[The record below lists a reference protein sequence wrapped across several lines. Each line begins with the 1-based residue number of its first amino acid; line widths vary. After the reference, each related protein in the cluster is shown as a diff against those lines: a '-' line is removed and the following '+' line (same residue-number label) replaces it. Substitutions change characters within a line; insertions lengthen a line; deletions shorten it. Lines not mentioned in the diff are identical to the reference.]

1 MGWLIALGVLAFLAL
16 LPLGVRV
23 KYDADGAAGWALLGP
38 VRIRLFPRPKKEKKQ
53 KKERRGKQA
62 QPEREKPEQPSR
74 PAQRTPEQ
82 PHPAQPARNGKP
94 KESGGRLTD
103 FLPLVRLGLDFLGD
117 FRRKL
122 RVNRLVLRLTLA
134 GDDPCD
140 LAVDYGRAWAAVGN
154 LLAAMQRAFVIQKR
168 DVEVQCD
175 FLGEETKVVFAMD
188 LTITLGRILGLLVKY
203 GIRAVAI
210 LLKMK
215 NQKAVQN
222 NE

>member
-1 MGWLIALGVLAFLAL
+1 MGWLIFLAIL
-16 LPLGVRV
+16 IGLGCVPLGVRLR
-23 KYDADGAAGWALLGP
+23 YDEEGPLAAVLLG
-38 VRIRLFPRPKKEKKQ
+38 RLPIVLYPLPGWLKKLTSREKKDGEKKPKKEKP
-53 KKERRGKQA
+53 KKEE
-62 QPEREKPEQPSR
+62 P
-74 PAQRTPEQ
+74 
-82 PHPAQPARNGKP
+82 P
-94 KESGGRLTD
+94 KDTVGEGPQGGSWKK
-103 FLPLVRLGLDFLGD
+103 FLPLVRLGLHFLGD

-140 LAVDYGRAWAAVGN
+140 LAVNYGRAWAAVGN
-154 LLAAMQRAFVIQKR
+154 LLAALERAFVIQKR

-188 LTITLGRILGLLVKY
+188 LTITLGRVLGLLVKY
-203 GIRAVAI
+203 GIRAVTI

>member
-1 MGWLIALGVLAFLAL
+1 MGWLIFLAIL
-16 LPLGVRV
+16 IGLGCVPLGVRLR
-23 KYDADGAAGWALLGP
+23 YDEDGPLAAVLLG
-38 VRIRLFPRPKKEKKQ
+38 RLPIVLYPLPGWLKKLTSREKKDGEEKPKKEKP
-53 KKERRGKQA
+53 KKE
-62 QPEREKPEQPSR
+62 KP
-74 PAQRTPEQ
+74 
-82 PHPAQPARNGKP
+82 P
-94 KESGGRLTD
+94 KDTVGEGPQGGSWKK
-103 FLPLVRLGLDFLGD
+103 FLPLVRLGLHFLGD

-140 LAVDYGRAWAAVGN
+140 LAVNYGRAWAAVGN

>member
-1 MGWLIALGVLAFLAL
+1 MGWLIFLAIL
-16 LPLGVRV
+16 IGLGCVPLGVRLR
-23 KYDADGAAGWALLGP
+23 YDEDGPLAAVLLG
-38 VRIRLFPRPKKEKKQ
+38 RLPIVLYPLPGWLKKLTSREKKDGEKKPKKEKP
-53 KKERRGKQA
+53 KKEE
-62 QPEREKPEQPSR
+62 P
-74 PAQRTPEQ
+74 
-82 PHPAQPARNGKP
+82 P
-94 KESGGRLTD
+94 KDTVGEAPQGGSWKK
-103 FLPLVRLGLDFLGD
+103 FLPLVRLGLHLLGD

-140 LAVDYGRAWAAVGN
+140 LAVNYGRAWAAVGN
-154 LLAAMQRAFVIQKR
+154 LLAALKRAFVIQKR

-188 LTITLGRILGLLVKY
+188 LTITLGRVLGLLVKY
-203 GIRAVAI
+203 GIRAVTI

>member
-1 MGWLIALGVLAFLAL
+1 MGWLIFLAIL
-16 LPLGVRV
+16 IGLGCVPLGVRLR
-23 KYDADGAAGWALLGP
+23 YDEDGPLAAVLLGRLPIVLYP
-38 VRIRLFPRPKKEKKQ
+38 VPGWLKKLTSREKKDGEKKPKKEKP
-53 KKERRGKQA
+53 KKE
-62 QPEREKPEQPSR
+62 KP
-74 PAQRTPEQ
+74 
-82 PHPAQPARNGKP
+82 P
-94 KESGGRLTD
+94 KDTIGEAPQGGSWKK
-103 FLPLVRLGLDFLGD
+103 FLPLVRLGLHFLGD

-140 LAVDYGRAWAAVGN
+140 LAVNYGRAWAAVGN
-154 LLAAMQRAFVIQKR
+154 LLAALKRAFVIQKR

-188 LTITLGRILGLLVKY
+188 LTITLGRVLGLLVKY
-203 GIRAVAI
+203 GIRAVTI

>member
-1 MGWLIALGVLAFLAL
+1 MGWLIFLAIL
-16 LPLGVRV
+16 IGLGCVPLGVRLR
-23 KYDADGAAGWALLGP
+23 YDEDGPLAAVLLG
-38 VRIRLFPRPKKEKKQ
+38 RLPIVLYPLPGWLKKLTSREKKDGEKKPKKEKP
-53 KKERRGKQA
+53 KKE
-62 QPEREKPEQPSR
+62 KP
-74 PAQRTPEQ
+74 
-82 PHPAQPARNGKP
+82 P
-94 KESGGRLTD
+94 KDTVGEAPQGGSWKK
-103 FLPLVRLGLDFLGD
+103 FLPLVRLGLHFLGD

-140 LAVDYGRAWAAVGN
+140 LAVNYGRAWAAAGN

>member
-1 MGWLIALGVLAFLAL
+1 MGWLIFLAIL
-16 LPLGVRV
+16 IGLGCLPLGVRLR
-23 KYDADGAAGWALLGP
+23 YDEDGPLAAVLLG
-38 VRIRLFPRPKKEKKQ
+38 RLPIVLYPLPGWLKKLTSREKKDGEKKPKKEKP
-53 KKERRGKQA
+53 KKEE
-62 QPEREKPEQPSR
+62 P
-74 PAQRTPEQ
+74 
-82 PHPAQPARNGKP
+82 P
-94 KESGGRLTD
+94 KDTVGEAPQGGSWKK
-103 FLPLVRLGLDFLGD
+103 FLPLVRLGLHFLGD

-140 LAVDYGRAWAAVGN
+140 LAVNYGRAWAAVGN

>member
-1 MGWLIALGVLAFLAL
+1 MGWLIFLAIL
-16 LPLGVRV
+16 IGLGCLPLGVRLR
-23 KYDADGAAGWALLGP
+23 YDEDGPLAAVLLGRLPIVLYP
-38 VRIRLFPRPKKEKKQ
+38 VPGWLKKLTSREKKTGENKPKEEKPKKEKPQ
-53 KKERRGKQA
+53 KAAENPQ
-62 QPEREKPEQPSR
+62 
-74 PAQRTPEQ
+74 
-82 PHPAQPARNGKP
+82 
-94 KESGGRLTD
+94 GGSWKK
-103 FLPLVRLGLDFLGD
+103 FLPLVQLGLHFLGD

-140 LAVDYGRAWAAVGN
+140 LAVNYGRAWAAVGN
-154 LLAAMQRAFVIQKR
+154 LLAALERAFVIQKR

-188 LTITLGRILGLLVKY
+188 LTITLGRVLGLLVKY
-203 GIRAVAI
+203 GIRAVKI

>member
-1 MGWLIALGVLAFLAL
+1 MGWLIFLAIL
-16 LPLGVRV
+16 IGLGCVPLGVRLR
-23 KYDADGAAGWALLGP
+23 YDEDGPLAAVLLG
-38 VRIRLFPRPKKEKKQ
+38 RLPIVLYPLPGWLKKLTSREKKPGENKPKEEKPKKEKP
-53 KKERRGKQA
+53 KKAAENPQ
-62 QPEREKPEQPSR
+62 
-74 PAQRTPEQ
+74 
-82 PHPAQPARNGKP
+82 
-94 KESGGRLTD
+94 GGSWKR
-103 FLPLVRLGLDFLGD
+103 FLPLVQLGLHFLGD

-140 LAVDYGRAWAAVGN
+140 LAVNYGRAWAAVGN

>member
-1 MGWLIALGVLAFLAL
+1 MKIA
-16 LPLGVRV
+16 
-23 KYDADGAAGWALLGP
+23 
-38 VRIRLFPRPKKEKKQ
+38 
-53 KKERRGKQA
+53 
-62 QPEREKPEQPSR
+62 
-74 PAQRTPEQ
+74 
-82 PHPAQPARNGKP
+82 
-94 KESGGRLTD
+94 
-103 FLPLVRLGLDFLGD
+103 LDFLGD

-140 LAVDYGRAWAAVGN
+140 LAVNYGRAWAAVGN
-154 LLAAMQRAFVIQKR
+154 LLAALERAFVIQKR

-188 LTITLGRILGLLVKY
+188 LTITLGRVLGLLVKY
-203 GIRAVAI
+203 GIRAVTI

>member
-1 MGWLIALGVLAFLAL
+1 MGWLIFLAIL
-16 LPLGVRV
+16 IGLGCLPLGVRLR
-23 KYDADGAAGWALLGP
+23 YDEDGPLAAVLLGRLPIVLYP
-38 VRIRLFPRPKKEKKQ
+38 VPGWLKKLTSREKKTGENKPKEEKPKKEKPQ
-53 KKERRGKQA
+53 KAAENPQ
-62 QPEREKPEQPSR
+62 
-74 PAQRTPEQ
+74 
-82 PHPAQPARNGKP
+82 
-94 KESGGRLTD
+94 GGSWKK
-103 FLPLVRLGLDFLGD
+103 FLPLVQLGLHFLGD

-140 LAVDYGRAWAAVGN
+140 LAVNYGRAWAAVGN
-154 LLAAMQRAFVIQKR
+154 LLAALKRAFVIQKR

-188 LTITLGRILGLLVKY
+188 LTITLGRVLGLLVKY
-203 GIRAVAI
+203 GIRAVTI

>member
-1 MGWLIALGVLAFLAL
+1 MGWLIFLAIL
-16 LPLGVRV
+16 IGLGCVPLGVRLR
-23 KYDADGAAGWALLGP
+23 YDEDGPLAAVLLG
-38 VRIRLFPRPKKEKKQ
+38 RLPIVLYPLPGWLKKLTSREKKDGEKKPKKEKP
-53 KKERRGKQA
+53 KKE
-62 QPEREKPEQPSR
+62 KP
-74 PAQRTPEQ
+74 
-82 PHPAQPARNGKP
+82 P
-94 KESGGRLTD
+94 KDPVGEGPQGGSWKK
-103 FLPLVRLGLDFLGD
+103 FLPLVRLGLHFLGD

-140 LAVDYGRAWAAVGN
+140 LAVNYGRAWAAVGN
-154 LLAAMQRAFVIQKR
+154 LLAAMQRAFVIQRR

>member
-1 MGWLIALGVLAFLAL
+1 MGWLIFLAIL
-16 LPLGVRV
+16 IGLGCVPLGVRLR
-23 KYDADGAAGWALLGP
+23 YDEDGPLAAVLLGRLPIVLYP
-38 VRIRLFPRPKKEKKQ
+38 VPGWLKKLTSREKKDGEKKPKKEKP
-53 KKERRGKQA
+53 KKE
-62 QPEREKPEQPSR
+62 KP
-74 PAQRTPEQ
+74 
-82 PHPAQPARNGKP
+82 P
-94 KESGGRLTD
+94 KDTVGEAPQGGSWKK
-103 FLPLVRLGLDFLGD
+103 FLPLVRLGLHFLGD

-140 LAVDYGRAWAAVGN
+140 LAVNYGRAWAAVGN
-154 LLAAMQRAFVIQKR
+154 LLAALERAFVIQKR

-175 FLGEETKVVFAMD
+175 FLAEETKVVFAMD

>member
-1 MGWLIALGVLAFLAL
+1 MGWLIFLAIL
-16 LPLGVRV
+16 IGLGCVPLGVRLR
-23 KYDADGAAGWALLGP
+23 YDEDGPLAAVLLGRLPIVLYP
-38 VRIRLFPRPKKEKKQ
+38 VPGWLKKLTSREKKPGENKPKEEKPKKEKPQ
-53 KKERRGKQA
+53 KAAENPQ
-62 QPEREKPEQPSR
+62 
-74 PAQRTPEQ
+74 
-82 PHPAQPARNGKP
+82 
-94 KESGGRLTD
+94 GGSWKR
-103 FLPLVRLGLDFLGD
+103 FLPLVQLGLHFLGD

-140 LAVDYGRAWAAVGN
+140 LAVNYGRAWAAVGN

>member
-1 MGWLIALGVLAFLAL
+1 MGWLIFLAIL
-16 LPLGVRV
+16 IGLGCVPLGVRLR
-23 KYDADGAAGWALLGP
+23 YDEEGPLAAVLLG
-38 VRIRLFPRPKKEKKQ
+38 RLPIVLYPLPGWLKKLTSREKKDGEKKPKKEKP
-53 KKERRGKQA
+53 KKEE
-62 QPEREKPEQPSR
+62 P
-74 PAQRTPEQ
+74 
-82 PHPAQPARNGKP
+82 P
-94 KESGGRLTD
+94 KDTVGEAPQGGSWKK
-103 FLPLVRLGLDFLGD
+103 FLPLVRLGLHFLGD

-140 LAVDYGRAWAAVGN
+140 LAENYGRAWAAVGN

>member
-1 MGWLIALGVLAFLAL
+1 MGWLIFLAIL
-16 LPLGVRV
+16 IGLGCVPLGVRLR
-23 KYDADGAAGWALLGP
+23 YDEDGPLAAVLLG
-38 VRIRLFPRPKKEKKQ
+38 RLPIVLYPLPGWLKKLTSREKKDGEKKPKKEKP
-53 KKERRGKQA
+53 KKEE
-62 QPEREKPEQPSR
+62 P
-74 PAQRTPEQ
+74 
-82 PHPAQPARNGKP
+82 P
-94 KESGGRLTD
+94 KDTVGEAPQGGSWKK
-103 FLPLVRLGLDFLGD
+103 FLPLVRLGLHFLGD

-140 LAVDYGRAWAAVGN
+140 LAVNYGRAWAAVGN
-154 LLAAMQRAFVIQKR
+154 LLAALQRAFVIQKR

-215 NQKAVQN
+215 NQKVVQN

>member
-1 MGWLIALGVLAFLAL
+1 MGWLIFLAIL
-16 LPLGVRV
+16 IGLGCVPLGVRLR
-23 KYDADGAAGWALLGP
+23 YDEDGPLAAVLLG
-38 VRIRLFPRPKKEKKQ
+38 RLPIVLYPLPGWLKKLTSREKKDGEKKPKKEKP
-53 KKERRGKQA
+53 KKE
-62 QPEREKPEQPSR
+62 KP
-74 PAQRTPEQ
+74 
-82 PHPAQPARNGKP
+82 P
-94 KESGGRLTD
+94 KDPVGEGPQGGSWKK
-103 FLPLVRLGLDFLGD
+103 FLPLVRLGLHFLGD

-140 LAVDYGRAWAAVGN
+140 LAVNYGRAWAAVGN

>member
-1 MGWLIALGVLAFLAL
+1 MGWLIFLAIL
-16 LPLGVRV
+16 IGLGCLPLGVRLR
-23 KYDADGAAGWALLGP
+23 YDEDGPLAAVLLGRLPIVLYP
-38 VRIRLFPRPKKEKKQ
+38 VPGWLKKLTSREKKPGENKPKEEKPKKEKPQ
-53 KKERRGKQA
+53 KAAENPQ
-62 QPEREKPEQPSR
+62 
-74 PAQRTPEQ
+74 
-82 PHPAQPARNGKP
+82 
-94 KESGGRLTD
+94 GGSWKK
-103 FLPLVRLGLDFLGD
+103 FLPLVQLGLHFLGD

-134 GDDPCD
+134 GNDPCD
-140 LAVDYGRAWAAVGN
+140 LAVNYGRAWAAVGN
-154 LLAAMQRAFVIQKR
+154 LLAALERAFVIQKR

-188 LTITLGRILGLLVKY
+188 LTITLGRVLGLLVKY
-203 GIRAVAI
+203 GIRAVTI

>member
-1 MGWLIALGVLAFLAL
+1 MGWLIFLAIL
-16 LPLGVRV
+16 IGLGCVPLGVRLR
-23 KYDADGAAGWALLGP
+23 YDEEGPLAAVLLG
-38 VRIRLFPRPKKEKKQ
+38 RLPIVLYPLPGWLKKLTSREKKDGEKKPKKEKP
-53 KKERRGKQA
+53 KKE
-62 QPEREKPEQPSR
+62 KPQKDTVGEGPQ
-74 PAQRTPEQ
+74 
-82 PHPAQPARNGKP
+82 
-94 KESGGRLTD
+94 GGSWKK
-103 FLPLVRLGLDFLGD
+103 FLPLVRLGLHFLGD

-140 LAVDYGRAWAAVGN
+140 LAVNYGRAWAAVGN

-188 LTITLGRILGLLVKY
+188 LTITLGRVLGLLVKY
-203 GIRAVAI
+203 GIRAVTI

>member
-1 MGWLIALGVLAFLAL
+1 MGWLIFLAIL
-16 LPLGVRV
+16 IGLGCLPLGVRLR
-23 KYDADGAAGWALLGP
+23 YDEDGPLAAVLLGRLPIVLYP
-38 VRIRLFPRPKKEKKQ
+38 VPGWLKKLTSREKKPGENKPKEEKPKKEKPQ
-53 KKERRGKQA
+53 KAAENPQ
-62 QPEREKPEQPSR
+62 
-74 PAQRTPEQ
+74 
-82 PHPAQPARNGKP
+82 
-94 KESGGRLTD
+94 GGSWKK
-103 FLPLVRLGLDFLGD
+103 FLPLVQLGLHFLGD

-134 GDDPCD
+134 GDDSCD
-140 LAVDYGRAWAAVGN
+140 LAVNYGRAWAAVGN
-154 LLAAMQRAFVIQKR
+154 LLAALKRAFVIQKR

-188 LTITLGRILGLLVKY
+188 LTITLGRVLGLLVKY
-203 GIRAVAI
+203 GIRAVTI

>member
-1 MGWLIALGVLAFLAL
+1 MGWLIFLAIL
-16 LPLGVRV
+16 IGLGCLPLGVRLR
-23 KYDADGAAGWALLGP
+23 YDEDGPLAAVLLGRLPIVLYP
-38 VRIRLFPRPKKEKKQ
+38 VPGWLKKLTSREKKPGENKPKEEKPKKEKP
-53 KKERRGKQA
+53 KKAAENPQ
-62 QPEREKPEQPSR
+62 
-74 PAQRTPEQ
+74 
-82 PHPAQPARNGKP
+82 
-94 KESGGRLTD
+94 GGSWKK
-103 FLPLVRLGLDFLGD
+103 FLPLVQLGLHFLGD

-140 LAVDYGRAWAAVGN
+140 LAVNYGRAWAAVGN
-154 LLAAMQRAFVIQKR
+154 LLAALERAFVIQKR

-188 LTITLGRILGLLVKY
+188 LTITLGRVLGLLVKY
-203 GIRAVAI
+203 GIRAVTI

>member
-1 MGWLIALGVLAFLAL
+1 MGWLIFLAIL
-16 LPLGVRV
+16 IGLGCLPLGVRLR
-23 KYDADGAAGWALLGP
+23 YDEDGPLAAVLLG
-38 VRIRLFPRPKKEKKQ
+38 RLPIVLYPLPGWLKKLTSREKKDGEKKPKKEKP
-53 KKERRGKQA
+53 KKE
-62 QPEREKPEQPSR
+62 KP
-74 PAQRTPEQ
+74 
-82 PHPAQPARNGKP
+82 P
-94 KESGGRLTD
+94 KDTVGEAPQGGSWKK
-103 FLPLVRLGLDFLGD
+103 FLPLVRLGLHFLGD
-117 FRRKL
+117 FRIKL

-140 LAVDYGRAWAAVGN
+140 LAVNYGRAWAAVGN

>member
-1 MGWLIALGVLAFLAL
+1 MGWLIFLAIL
-16 LPLGVRV
+16 IGLGCLPLGVRLR
-23 KYDADGAAGWALLGP
+23 YDEDGPLAAVLLGRLPIVLYP
-38 VRIRLFPRPKKEKKQ
+38 VPGWLKKLTSREKKPGENKPKEEKPKKEKP
-53 KKERRGKQA
+53 KKAAENPQ
-62 QPEREKPEQPSR
+62 
-74 PAQRTPEQ
+74 
-82 PHPAQPARNGKP
+82 
-94 KESGGRLTD
+94 GGSWKR
-103 FLPLVRLGLDFLGD
+103 FLPLVQLGLHFLGD

-140 LAVDYGRAWAAVGN
+140 LAVNYGRAWAAVGN
-154 LLAAMQRAFVIQKR
+154 LLAALERAFVIQKR

-188 LTITLGRILGLLVKY
+188 LTITLGRVLGLLVKY
-203 GIRAVAI
+203 GIRAVTI

>member
-1 MGWLIALGVLAFLAL
+1 MGWLIFLAIL
-16 LPLGVRV
+16 IGLGCVPLGVRLR
-23 KYDADGAAGWALLGP
+23 YDEDGPLAAVLLG
-38 VRIRLFPRPKKEKKQ
+38 RLPIVLYPLPGWLKKLTSREKKDGEKKPKKEKP
-53 KKERRGKQA
+53 KKE
-62 QPEREKPEQPSR
+62 KP
-74 PAQRTPEQ
+74 
-82 PHPAQPARNGKP
+82 P
-94 KESGGRLTD
+94 KDTIGEAPQGGSWKK
-103 FLPLVRLGLDFLGD
+103 FLPLVRLGLHFLGD

-140 LAVDYGRAWAAVGN
+140 LAVNYGRAWAAVGN
-154 LLAAMQRAFVIQKR
+154 LLTAMQRAFVIQKR

>member
-1 MGWLIALGVLAFLAL
+1 MGWLIFLAIL
-16 LPLGVRV
+16 IGLGCVPLGVRLR
-23 KYDADGAAGWALLGP
+23 YDEDGPLAAVLLGRLPIVLYP
-38 VRIRLFPRPKKEKKQ
+38 VPGWLKKLTSREKKPGENKPKEEKPKKEKPPKDTVGEAPQ
-53 KKERRGKQA
+53 GGSWKK
-62 QPEREKPEQPSR
+62 
-74 PAQRTPEQ
+74 
-82 PHPAQPARNGKP
+82 
-94 KESGGRLTD
+94 
-103 FLPLVRLGLDFLGD
+103 FLPLVRLGLHFLGD

-140 LAVDYGRAWAAVGN
+140 LAVNYGRAWAAVGN
-154 LLAAMQRAFVIQKR
+154 LLAALKRAFVIQKR

-188 LTITLGRILGLLVKY
+188 LTITLGRVLGLLVKY
-203 GIRAVAI
+203 GIRAVTI

>member
-1 MGWLIALGVLAFLAL
+1 M
-16 LPLGVRV
+16 PLGVRLR
-23 KYDADGAAGWALLGP
+23 YDEDGPLAAVLLG
-38 VRIRLFPRPKKEKKQ
+38 RLPIVLYPLPGWLKKLTSREKKTGENKPKEEKPKKEKPQ
-53 KKERRGKQA
+53 KAAENPQ
-62 QPEREKPEQPSR
+62 
-74 PAQRTPEQ
+74 
-82 PHPAQPARNGKP
+82 
-94 KESGGRLTD
+94 GGSWKK
-103 FLPLVRLGLDFLGD
+103 FLPLVQLGLHFLGD

-140 LAVDYGRAWAAVGN
+140 LAVNYGRAWAAVGN

>member
-1 MGWLIALGVLAFLAL
+1 MGWLIFLAIL
-16 LPLGVRV
+16 IGLGCLPLGVRLR
-23 KYDADGAAGWALLGP
+23 YDEDGPLAAVLLGRLPIVLYP
-38 VRIRLFPRPKKEKKQ
+38 VPGWLKKLTSREKKTGENKPKEEKPKKEKPQ
-53 KKERRGKQA
+53 KAAENPQGGSW
-62 QPEREKPEQPSR
+62 EK
-74 PAQRTPEQ
+74 
-82 PHPAQPARNGKP
+82 
-94 KESGGRLTD
+94 
-103 FLPLVRLGLDFLGD
+103 FLPLVQLGLHFLGD

-140 LAVDYGRAWAAVGN
+140 LAVNYGRAWAAVGN
-154 LLAAMQRAFVIQKR
+154 LLAALERAFVIQKR

-188 LTITLGRILGLLVKY
+188 LTITLGRVLGLLVKY
-203 GIRAVAI
+203 GIRAVKI

>member
-1 MGWLIALGVLAFLAL
+1 MGWLIFLAIL
-16 LPLGVRV
+16 IGLGCVPLGVRLR
-23 KYDADGAAGWALLGP
+23 YDEDGPLAAVLLGRLPIVLYP
-38 VRIRLFPRPKKEKKQ
+38 VPGWLKKLTSREKKDGEKKPKKEKP
-53 KKERRGKQA
+53 KKE
-62 QPEREKPEQPSR
+62 KP
-74 PAQRTPEQ
+74 
-82 PHPAQPARNGKP
+82 P
-94 KESGGRLTD
+94 KDTIGEAPQGGSWKK
-103 FLPLVRLGLDFLGD
+103 FLPLVRLGLHFLGD

-140 LAVDYGRAWAAVGN
+140 LAVNYGRAWAAVGN

>member
-1 MGWLIALGVLAFLAL
+1 MGWLIFLAIL
-16 LPLGVRV
+16 IGLGCVPLGVRLR
-23 KYDADGAAGWALLGP
+23 YDEDGPLAAVLLG
-38 VRIRLFPRPKKEKKQ
+38 RLPIVLYPLPGWLKKLTSREKKDGEKKPKKEKP
-53 KKERRGKQA
+53 KKE
-62 QPEREKPEQPSR
+62 KP
-74 PAQRTPEQ
+74 
-82 PHPAQPARNGKP
+82 P
-94 KESGGRLTD
+94 KDTVGEGPQGGSWKK
-103 FLPLVRLGLDFLGD
+103 FLPLVRLGLHFLGD

-140 LAVDYGRAWAAVGN
+140 LAVNYGRAWAAVGN
-154 LLAAMQRAFVIQKR
+154 LLAALQRAFVIQKR

>member
-1 MGWLIALGVLAFLAL
+1 MGWLMFLASL
-16 LPLGVRV
+16 IGLGCLPLGVRLR
-23 KYDADGAAGWALLGP
+23 YDEDGPLAAVLLG
-38 VRIRLFPRPKKEKKQ
+38 RLPIVLYPLPGWLKKLTSREKKDGEKKPKKEKP
-53 KKERRGKQA
+53 KKE
-62 QPEREKPEQPSR
+62 KP
-74 PAQRTPEQ
+74 
-82 PHPAQPARNGKP
+82 P
-94 KESGGRLTD
+94 KDTVGEGPQGGSWKK
-103 FLPLVRLGLDFLGD
+103 FLPLVRLGLHFLGD

-140 LAVDYGRAWAAVGN
+140 LAVNYGRAWAAVGN

>member
-1 MGWLIALGVLAFLAL
+1 MGWLIFLAIL
-16 LPLGVRV
+16 IGLGCLPLGVRLR
-23 KYDADGAAGWALLGP
+23 YDEDGPLAAVLLGRLPIVLYP
-38 VRIRLFPRPKKEKKQ
+38 VPGWLKKLTSREKKPGENKPKEEKPKKEKPQ
-53 KKERRGKQA
+53 KAAENPQ
-62 QPEREKPEQPSR
+62 
-74 PAQRTPEQ
+74 
-82 PHPAQPARNGKP
+82 
-94 KESGGRLTD
+94 GGSWKK
-103 FLPLVRLGLDFLGD
+103 FLPLVQLGLHFLGD

-140 LAVDYGRAWAAVGN
+140 LAVNYGRAWAAVGN
-154 LLAAMQRAFVIQKR
+154 LLAALKRAFVIQKR

-188 LTITLGRILGLLVKY
+188 LTIALGRVLGLLVKY
-203 GIRAVAI
+203 GIRAVKI

>member
-1 MGWLIALGVLAFLAL
+1 MGWLIFLAIL
-16 LPLGVRV
+16 IGLGCVPLGVRLR
-23 KYDADGAAGWALLGP
+23 YDEDGPLAAVLLG
-38 VRIRLFPRPKKEKKQ
+38 RLPIVLYPLPGWLKKLTSREKKDGEEKPKKEKP
-53 KKERRGKQA
+53 KKE
-62 QPEREKPEQPSR
+62 KP
-74 PAQRTPEQ
+74 
-82 PHPAQPARNGKP
+82 P
-94 KESGGRLTD
+94 KDTVGEAPQGGSWKK
-103 FLPLVRLGLDFLGD
+103 FLPLVRLGLHFLGD

-140 LAVDYGRAWAAVGN
+140 LAVNYGRAWAAVGN
-154 LLAAMQRAFVIQKR
+154 LLAALQRAFVIQKR

>member
-1 MGWLIALGVLAFLAL
+1 MGWLIFLAIL
-16 LPLGVRV
+16 IGLGCVPLGVRLR
-23 KYDADGAAGWALLGP
+23 YDEDGPLAAVLLG
-38 VRIRLFPRPKKEKKQ
+38 RLPTLLYPLPGWLKKLTSREKKDGEKKPKKEKP
-53 KKERRGKQA
+53 KKE
-62 QPEREKPEQPSR
+62 KP
-74 PAQRTPEQ
+74 
-82 PHPAQPARNGKP
+82 P
-94 KESGGRLTD
+94 KDTVGEGPQGGSWKK
-103 FLPLVRLGLDFLGD
+103 FLPMVRLGLHFLGD

-140 LAVDYGRAWAAVGN
+140 LAMNYGRAWAAVGN

>member
-1 MGWLIALGVLAFLAL
+1 MGWLIFLAIL
-16 LPLGVRV
+16 IGLGCLPLGVRLR
-23 KYDADGAAGWALLGP
+23 YDEDGPLAAVLLG
-38 VRIRLFPRPKKEKKQ
+38 RLPIVLYPLPGWLKKLTSREKKPGENKPKEEKPKKEKPQ
-53 KKERRGKQA
+53 KAAENPQ
-62 QPEREKPEQPSR
+62 
-74 PAQRTPEQ
+74 
-82 PHPAQPARNGKP
+82 
-94 KESGGRLTD
+94 GGSWKK
-103 FLPLVRLGLDFLGD
+103 FLPLVQLGLHFLGD

-140 LAVDYGRAWAAVGN
+140 LAVNYGRAWAAVGN
-154 LLAAMQRAFVIQKR
+154 LLAALERAFVIQKR

-188 LTITLGRILGLLVKY
+188 LTITLGRVLGLLVKY
-203 GIRAVAI
+203 GIRAVTI

>member
-1 MGWLIALGVLAFLAL
+1 MGWLIFLAIL
-16 LPLGVRV
+16 IGLGCVPLGVRLR
-23 KYDADGAAGWALLGP
+23 YDEEGPLAAVLLGRLPIVLYP
-38 VRIRLFPRPKKEKKQ
+38 VPGWLKKLTSREKKPGENKPKEEKPKKEKPQ
-53 KKERRGKQA
+53 KAAENPQ
-62 QPEREKPEQPSR
+62 
-74 PAQRTPEQ
+74 
-82 PHPAQPARNGKP
+82 
-94 KESGGRLTD
+94 GGSWKK
-103 FLPLVRLGLDFLGD
+103 FLPLVQLGLHFLGD

-140 LAVDYGRAWAAVGN
+140 LAVNYGRAWAAVGN
-154 LLAAMQRAFVIQKR
+154 LLAALKRAFVIQKR

>member
-1 MGWLIALGVLAFLAL
+1 MGWLIFLAIL
-16 LPLGVRV
+16 IGLGCVPLGVRLR
-23 KYDADGAAGWALLGP
+23 YDEDGPLAAVLLGRLPIVLYP
-38 VRIRLFPRPKKEKKQ
+38 VPGWLKKLTSREKKPGENKPKEEKPKKEKPQ
-53 KKERRGKQA
+53 KAAENPQ
-62 QPEREKPEQPSR
+62 
-74 PAQRTPEQ
+74 
-82 PHPAQPARNGKP
+82 
-94 KESGGRLTD
+94 GGSWKK
-103 FLPLVRLGLDFLGD
+103 FLPLVQLGLHFLGD

-140 LAVDYGRAWAAVGN
+140 LAVNYGRAWAAVGN
-154 LLAAMQRAFVIQKR
+154 LLAALERAFVIQKR

-188 LTITLGRILGLLVKY
+188 LTITLGRVLGLLVKY
-203 GIRAVAI
+203 GIRAVKI

>member
-1 MGWLIALGVLAFLAL
+1 MGWLIFLAIL
-16 LPLGVRV
+16 IGLGCVPLGVRLH
-23 KYDADGAAGWALLGP
+23 YDEDGPLAAVLLG
-38 VRIRLFPRPKKEKKQ
+38 RLPIVLYPLPGWLKKLTSREKKDGEKKPKKEKP
-53 KKERRGKQA
+53 KKE
-62 QPEREKPEQPSR
+62 KP
-74 PAQRTPEQ
+74 
-82 PHPAQPARNGKP
+82 P
-94 KESGGRLTD
+94 KDTVGEAPQGGSWKK
-103 FLPLVRLGLDFLGD
+103 FLPLVRLGLHFLGD

-140 LAVDYGRAWAAVGN
+140 LAVNYGRAWAAAGN
-154 LLAAMQRAFVIQKR
+154 LLAAMQRVFVIQKR

>member
-1 MGWLIALGVLAFLAL
+1 MGWLIFLAIL
-16 LPLGVRV
+16 IGLGCVPLGVRLR
-23 KYDADGAAGWALLGP
+23 YDEDGPLAAVLLGRLPIVLYP
-38 VRIRLFPRPKKEKKQ
+38 VPGWLKKLTSREKKPGENKPKEEKPKKERPQ
-53 KKERRGKQA
+53 KAA
-62 QPEREKPEQPSR
+62 QNPQGGSWEK
-74 PAQRTPEQ
+74 
-82 PHPAQPARNGKP
+82 
-94 KESGGRLTD
+94 
-103 FLPLVRLGLDFLGD
+103 FLPLVQLGLHFLGD

-140 LAVDYGRAWAAVGN
+140 LAVNYGRAWAAVGN

-188 LTITLGRILGLLVKY
+188 LTITLGRVLGLLVKY
-203 GIRAVAI
+203 GIRAVTI

>member
-1 MGWLIALGVLAFLAL
+1 MGWLIFLAIL
-16 LPLGVRV
+16 IGLGCVPLGVRLR
-23 KYDADGAAGWALLGP
+23 YDEDGPLAAVLLG
-38 VRIRLFPRPKKEKKQ
+38 RLPIVLYPLPGWLKKLTSREKKDGEKKPKKEKP
-53 KKERRGKQA
+53 KKE
-62 QPEREKPEQPSR
+62 KP
-74 PAQRTPEQ
+74 
-82 PHPAQPARNGKP
+82 P
-94 KESGGRLTD
+94 KDTVGEGPQGGSWKK
-103 FLPLVRLGLDFLGD
+103 FLPLVRLGLHFLGD

-140 LAVDYGRAWAAVGN
+140 LAVNYGRAWAAVGN
-154 LLAAMQRAFVIQKR
+154 LLAALERAFVIQKR

-188 LTITLGRILGLLVKY
+188 LTITLGRVLGLLVKY
-203 GIRAVAI
+203 GIRAVTI

>member
-1 MGWLIALGVLAFLAL
+1 MGWLIFLAIL
-16 LPLGVRV
+16 IGLGCVPLGVRLR
-23 KYDADGAAGWALLGP
+23 YDEEGPLAAVLLG
-38 VRIRLFPRPKKEKKQ
+38 RLPIVLYPLPGWLKKLTSREKKDGEKKPKKEKP
-53 KKERRGKQA
+53 KKE
-62 QPEREKPEQPSR
+62 KP
-74 PAQRTPEQ
+74 
-82 PHPAQPARNGKP
+82 P
-94 KESGGRLTD
+94 KDTVGEAPQGGSWKK
-103 FLPLVRLGLDFLGD
+103 FLPLVRLGLHFLGD

-140 LAVDYGRAWAAVGN
+140 LAVNYGRAWAAVGN
-154 LLAAMQRAFVIQKR
+154 LLAALERAFVIQKR

-188 LTITLGRILGLLVKY
+188 LTITLGRVLGLLVKY
-203 GIRAVAI
+203 GIRAVTI

>member
-1 MGWLIALGVLAFLAL
+1 MGWLIFLAIL
-16 LPLGVRV
+16 IGLGCVPLGVRLR
-23 KYDADGAAGWALLGP
+23 YDEDGPLAAVLLG
-38 VRIRLFPRPKKEKKQ
+38 RLPIVLYPLPGWLKKLTSREKKDGEKKPKKEKP
-53 KKERRGKQA
+53 KKEE
-62 QPEREKPEQPSR
+62 P
-74 PAQRTPEQ
+74 
-82 PHPAQPARNGKP
+82 P
-94 KESGGRLTD
+94 KDTVGEAPQGGSWKK
-103 FLPLVRLGLDFLGD
+103 FLPLVRLGLHFLGD

-134 GDDPCD
+134 GDAPCD
-140 LAVDYGRAWAAVGN
+140 LAVNYGRAWAAVGN